1 MGKLKPEQETGQAPE
16 PLGNAMAARAL
27 IVGLGNPGSW
37 YANTRHNAGFM
48 VVDRLAEHYGIAWRL
63 EGSVSLVGWGQLE
76 SCSAGLM
83 KPLTYM
89 NRSGGAVAAIVHYYR
104 IPLERLLVVYD
115 DIHLP
120 PGRIRLRP
128 GGSAG
133 GHNGVEDIIRALGTT
148 AFPRLRI
155 GIGNYFERGRQADYV
170 LTPFTEEEWP
180 HIDKALTRACQA
192 VVTFACEGL
201 EAAMT
206 RYNRIENSL

>member
-1 MGKLKPEQETGQAPE
+1 
-16 PLGNAMAARAL
+16 MAERAL
-27 IVGLGNPGSW
+27 IVGLGNPGSR

-48 VVDRLAEHYGIAWRL
+48 VVDRLAERYGIAWRS
-63 EGSVSLVGWGQLE
+63 EKGPSLLGWGQLE
-76 SCSAGLM
+76 GCPAGLM

-89 NRSGGAVAAIVHYYR
+89 NRSGAAVAEVVRYYR

-155 GIGNYFERGRQADYV
+155 GIGSNFERGRQADYV
-170 LTPFTEEEWP
+170 LSPFTREEWP
-180 HIDKALTRACQA
+180 LIDEALERACRA
-192 VVTFACEGL
+192 AVTFACEGI
-201 EAAMT
+201 EAAMN
-206 RYNRIENSL
+206 RYNRVENSL